1 MYPTISSK
9 TWRLQLNRLRPL
21 HSLIVMTM
29 SPNSWWLGV
38 TTPRGWLMESVGP
51 IRVMSSEVIRE
62 AMEVTITCVVVL
74 TLSASITNR
83 MFLSI
88 ILLHRLSPVPSV
100 LRIYLIQV
108 QATILQQMVA
118 SAYVIIRCITSA
130 LKSTQRL
137 GTLNRL
143 KLHWAKMR
151 RKFNKWTLM
160 S

>member
-1 MYPTISSK
+1 
-9 TWRLQLNRLRPL
+9 
-21 HSLIVMTM
+21 
-29 SPNSWWLGV
+29 
-38 TTPRGWLMESVGP
+38 MESVGP

-62 AMEVTITCVVVL
+62 VMEVTITCVVVL

-108 QATILQQMVA
+108 QATILQQMDA
-118 SAYVIIRCITSA
+118 SAYVITRCITSE

-143 KLHWAKMR
+143 KLH
-151 RKFNKWTLM
+151 
-160 S
+160 

>member
-1 MYPTISSK
+1 MQPTISSK
-9 TWRLQLNRLRPL
+9 TWQLQLNRLRPL
-21 HSLIVMTM
+21 HSLTVMTM

-38 TTPRGWLMESVGP
+38 TTPRGWLMESVDP

-62 AMEVTITCVVVL
+62 VMEVTITCVVFVL

-108 QATILQQMVA
+108 QATILQQMDA

-143 KLHWAKMR
+143 KLHWAKMP
-151 RKFNKWTLM
+151 RKFNKWT
-160 S
+160 